1 MYQIY
6 LILKRSLLTHL
17 VPQMAHRNTI
27 RWNCRD
33 VQANFNELEIIAEEF
48 NVGIFCLQETI
59 IT

>member
-1 MYQIY
+1 
-6 LILKRSLLTHL
+6 
-17 VPQMAHRNTI
+17 MAHRNTI